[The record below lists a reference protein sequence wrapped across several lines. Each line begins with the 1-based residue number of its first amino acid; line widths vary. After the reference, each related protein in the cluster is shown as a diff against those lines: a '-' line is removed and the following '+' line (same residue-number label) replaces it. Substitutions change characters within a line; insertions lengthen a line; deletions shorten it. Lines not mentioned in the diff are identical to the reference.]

1 MPKDL
6 KYSRLLDFYSEM
18 LTEKQ
23 CEALDYYYNED
34 LSLSEISENLNI
46 SRQGA
51 MDIIHR
57 AQNQLDLL
65 EEKLHLT
72 EISERLELALQNL
85 DELIIGETNI
95 QKKQKL
101 EIIKQLITK

>member
-6 KYSRLLDFYSEM
+6 NYSRLLDLYGKM

-23 CEALDYYYNED
+23 SDALDFYYNED

-57 AQNQLDLL
+57 AQNQLDAL
-65 EEKLHLT
+65 EDKLRLSELDAKLETAIEALGDIKEK
-72 EISERLELALQNL
+72 
-85 DELIIGETNI
+85 ETDPA
-95 QKKQKL
+95 KKQKL
-101 EIIKQLITK
+101 EKIIELISR

>member
-6 KYSRLLDFYSEM
+6 NYSHLLDLYGKM

-23 CEALDYYYNED
+23 SDALDFYYNED

-57 AQNQLDLL
+57 AQNQLDAL
-65 EEKLHLT
+65 EEKLRL
-72 EISERLELALQNL
+72 SELDSKLEAAIEAL
-85 DELIIGETNI
+85 GEMKEKETDPI
-95 QKKQKL
+95 KKQKL
-101 EIIKQLITK
+101 EKIIDQLLR